1 MILWWF
7 GCYELVLKQMGYEV
21 LTMKVYV
28 SWGFAFC
35 TSSVWYITSM
45 SYEVEFNCD
54 IYIYIYVCVCV
65 CVCVCIKFV
74 KSETLLKLFCSS
86 GHPITIF
93 VG

>member
-1 MILWWF
+1 
-7 GCYELVLKQMGYEV
+7 MGYEV
-21 LTMKVYV
+21 LAMKVYV

-35 TSSVWYITSM
+35 ISSVWYITLM
-45 SYEVEFNCD
+45 SYKVEFNGLLLIIQCEVGLCD
-54 IYIYIYVCVCV
+54 ICVCV

>member
-1 MILWWF
+1 
-7 GCYELVLKQMGYEV
+7 MGYEV
-21 LTMKVYV
+21 LTMKAYV

-45 SYEVEFNCD
+45 SNEVEFNCLLLIIQFEVGLCD
-54 IYIYIYVCVCV
+54 IYLYMCVCV
-65 CVCVCIKFV
+65 KFV
-74 KSETLLKLFCSS
+74 KFETLLKLFCSS